1 MTFLSTTSLIL
12 SVMDSNGSQP
22 LHALLTE
29 AMARCIEQN
38 QLQPSFQNK
47 ISKIKLISRANH
59 NPFCL
64 DIGQLHLVI
73 ADNFK
78 LTELGV
84 KAEIKLLN
92 RDSATS
98 VQFIKYK
105 VRAVVLGDKN
115 ASLRQKSQDVPT
127 VTLFAAHYNPNS
139 EPVITGR
146 RFYLANKV
154 DVHFKVHQNET
165 MAA

>member
-1 MTFLSTTSLIL
+1 M
-12 SVMDSNGSQP
+12 
-22 LHALLTE
+22 
-29 AMARCIEQN
+29 
-38 QLQPSFQNK
+38 
-47 ISKIKLISRANH
+47 
-59 NPFCL
+59 
-64 DIGQLHLVI
+64 
-73 ADNFK
+73 
-78 LTELGV
+78 
-84 KAEIKLLN
+84 N

-98 VQFIKYK
+98 VQFVKYK
-105 VRAVVLGDKN
+105 VRAGVLGDNN